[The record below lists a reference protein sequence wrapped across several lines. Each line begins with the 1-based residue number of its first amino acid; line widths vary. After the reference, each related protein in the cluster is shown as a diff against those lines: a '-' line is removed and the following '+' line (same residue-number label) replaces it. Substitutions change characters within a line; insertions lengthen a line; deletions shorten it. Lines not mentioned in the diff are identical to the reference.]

1 MVNTTLEPRRLLKT
15 VILISFFFVLIMG
28 LISFSLSG
36 DVSDQVLVYQT
47 LAPTDSS
54 AGWSV
59 EGTFARNLSISKAAI
74 PGSGRSDILRLS
86 VTFENRSI
94 DQTFENGE
102 QPEAEQ
108 PEAHIV
114 YTFDKP
120 LNLLSYDM
128 IVFWLYADSSVG
140 RETSGYTWAAGA
152 SHGYSFY
159 ILDAT
164 NGTKGLRSLPICW
177 IEWNRIAI
185 PLRFQPNEVNS
196 SWKDDVSLAMVKAI
210 RIGLEAFDSV
220 DERQCN
226 LYVSSIEVLKANRF
240 VLKDILGLALSSI
253 LIVISL
259 IIIPYV
265 TLLFCKSS
273 NNRILTMI
281 KDTLTL
287 FKLNFLQKVCVIAVL
302 LKFMLAFLSPLSSDF
317 INITYGV
324 TSAFPYSNVFATSPA
339 SGGFWKP
346 VMHVIYNL
354 WVLLPVDHPE
364 LVTIYPGSHS
374 YPSVSTPIFY
384 FLSTPG
390 SFLLVFLIKLFYI
403 IFDVVTGFIVSRIVV
418 LTSGSQ
424 KLGKASF
431 VMWLINPY
439 TSLIAEMWGSMDIV
453 MVCFLVLSAYLFDKG
468 RRDLSAIALGIS
480 IGTRL
485 FPALILPVY
494 LIHMRKTKSATLQ
507 LHNSNVN
514 LASIKFVMISL
525 TTFFVSLIPNLLL
538 GASRTGA
545 LKVVP
550 DLDAMPDFFFFLGPI
565 IEVYGFRI
573 GITVVLFIVY
583 LTVLSLPNYGRCLSF
598 QESLL
603 GAFLVLFAFSRWHP
617 HFILWIIPFLIVD
630 AYTSHRRNFFLL
642 FMIITFTISITFF
655 GFYLSTWGNSF
666 FFMPNYTPLLTT
678 LSTQLWTIGSNELF
692 QLING
697 KVLLQSVFSGLTV
710 SYLISIIVQ
719 KPKPAGKPV

>member
-1 MVNTTLEPRRLLKT
+1 MVNATLRSRRLLKI
-15 VILISFFFVLIMG
+15 VILASLFSVLIMG

-86 VTFENRSI
+86 AIFEK
-94 DQTFENGE
+94 GE
-102 QPEAEQ
+102 QSEAEQ

-114 YTFDKP
+114 YTFDQP

-140 RETSGYTWAAGA
+140 RETSGYTWAADA
-152 SHGYSFY
+152 SHGHSFY
-159 ILDAT
+159 IIDAT
-164 NGTKGLRSLPICW
+164 NSTKGLRSLPICW

-196 SWKDDVSLAMVKAI
+196 SWNDNFSLAMVKAI
-210 RIGLEAFDSV
+210 RIGLEAFDSI

-287 FKLNFLQKVCVIAVL
+287 FKLSLLQKVCVIAVL
-302 LKFMLAFLSPLSSDF
+302 LKFILAFLSPLSSDF

-324 TSAFPYSNVFATSPA
+324 TSAFPYFNVFATSPA

-374 YPSVSTPIFY
+374 YPSASTPIFY

-390 SFLLVFLIKLFYI
+390 SFLLVFMIKLFYI
-403 IFDVVTGFIVSRIVV
+403 AFDVVTGFVVSRIVV

-431 VMWLINPY
+431 VLWLINPY

-485 FPALILPVY
+485 FPALLLPVY
-494 LIHMRKTKSATLQ
+494 LIHMRKTKSATSQ
-507 LHNSNVN
+507 LYNLSNSNVN

-525 TTFFVSLIPNLLL
+525 TTFFISLIPSLLL
-538 GASRTGA
+538 GASRTGV
-545 LKVVP
+545 LKAVP
-550 DLDAMPDFFFFLGPI
+550 DLDKMPDFFFFLGPI
-565 IEVYGFRI
+565 IEVYEFRI

-583 LTVLSLPNYGRCLSF
+583 LTVLSLPNYGGYLSF

-617 HFILWIIPFLIVD
+617 HFILWIIPFLTVD
-630 AYTSHRRNFFLL
+630 AYTSRRRNFFLL
-642 FMIITFTISITFF
+642 FMIITFTIGITFF
-655 GFYLSTWGNSF
+655 DFYFSTWGNSF
-666 FFMPNYTPLLTT
+666 FFMPNYSPLLAT
-678 LSTQLWTIGSNELF
+678 LSTQLWTIGSSEVL
-692 QLING
+692 QLVNG
-697 KVLLQSVFSGLTV
+697 EVLLQSVFSGLTV

-719 KPKPAGKPV
+719 KPKPAGKTV

>member
-1 MVNTTLEPRRLLKT
+1 MVNTILASRRLLKT
-15 VILISFFFVLIMG
+15 VILASFFVLIVG
-28 LISFSLSG
+28 LVSFSLSG

-47 LAPTDSS
+47 LAPTDSA
-54 AGWSV
+54 AGWMV

-94 DQTFENGE
+94 NQTYGNGE
-102 QPEAEQ
+102 QPEVEK
-108 PEAHIV
+108 PEAHMV
-114 YTFDKP
+114 YTFDQP

-128 IVFWLYADSSVG
+128 AVFWLYADSSVG
-140 RETSGYTWAAGA
+140 RETSGYAWAVGA

-159 ILDAT
+159 ITDAT
-164 NGTKGLRSLPICW
+164 NSTKGLRSLPICW
-177 IEWNRIAI
+177 RGWNRIAI
-185 PLRFQPNEVNS
+185 PLRFQPNEANS
-196 SWKDDVSLAMVKAI
+196 SWSGDLSLAMVKAI
-210 RIGLEAFDSV
+210 RIGLEPFDPI

-240 VLKDILGLALSSI
+240 VLKDILGFALSSI

-265 TLLFCKSS
+265 TFLFCRSS

-287 FKLNFLQKVCVIAVL
+287 FKLTFLQKVCILAVL
-302 LKFMLAFLSPLSSDF
+302 LKFVLAFLSPLSSDF

-324 TSAFPYSNVFATSPA
+324 TSAFPFSNVFATSPA

-346 VMHVIYNL
+346 VMHIIYNL
-354 WVLLPVDHPE
+354 WILLPVDHPE
-364 LVTIYPGSHS
+364 LVTIYPGSNS
-374 YPSVSTPIFY
+374 YPSASAPIFY

-390 SFLLVFLIKLFYI
+390 SFLLVFMLKLFYI
-403 IFDVVTGFIVSRIVV
+403 VFDVVTGFVVSRIVV

-439 TSLIAEMWGSMDIV
+439 TTLITEMWGSIDIV
-453 MVCFLVLSAYLFDKG
+453 MVCFLALSAYLFDKG

-480 IGTRL
+480 IGTKL
-485 FPALILPVY
+485 FPALLLPVY
-494 LIHMRKTKSATLQ
+494 LIHMRKTKSATLK
-507 LHNSNVN
+507 LYNRNAN

-525 TTFFVSLIPNLLL
+525 TTFLISLIPNLLL

-550 DLDAMPDFFFFLGPI
+550 DLDLMPDFFFFLGPI

-583 LTVLSLPNYGRCLSF
+583 LTVLSLPNYGEYLSF

-603 GAFLVLFAFSRWHP
+603 GALLVLFAFSRWHP

-642 FMIITFTISITFF
+642 FTIVTFAISITFF

-666 FFMPNYTPLLTT
+666 FFMPNYTPLLST
-678 LSTQLWTIGSNELF
+678 LSTQLLTISSNGVF
-692 QLING
+692 QLVNG
-697 KVLLQSVFSGLTV
+697 TVLLQSVFSGLTV
-710 SYLISIIVQ
+710 SYLVSIIVQ
-719 KPKPAGKPV
+719 KPKPVGEPT